1 MATAQLSDDDFDI
14 AAASAKLGIDVGSL
28 NLDDEGDD
36 RIASLIGKRPIAS
49 SSSSDRNR
57 VVAEYDEYEE
67 TDEIIVDATGHLKK
81 MEAKKERDIA
91 DDIFRAKTAGRQYR
105 DRETRDADEAAFKE
119 FVKMEEE
126 AEREFDSADDD
137 AVDEETMASSKEIDV
152 DAYAEDIMS
161 EIKPRPQIRGRR
173 EDVMSREEIFSE
185 RKKESIFGDDD
196 PFPAKDDG
204 PRTTASSS
212 MPDGGAMPEWFR
224 KEQEAQGIK
233 VEDLD
238 EDDFDEARREWER
251 EERQKKADEY
261 LKKRGEGI
269 SISDVLGRE
278 YFGPMDE
285 PDDDYGV
292 ASSSFDSFEA
302 RKELLLG
309 YSELTVEDCNNVID
323 FKVDPLATGYNRYLS
338 RVQKP
343 FSEYGAIF
351 RLEGVLADM
360 IGMHGKAWKAVAVEH
375 GYKIQSGDEVKQ
387 ASLYKPED
395 AVREVFR
402 WTDDIFYIKDIAHTH
417 RVAFREAFDKWL
429 ESGANAVTASDG
441 NDPEDSP
448 NESSPKVTPSDEE
461 MNSMYYLCWS
471 KLSISLDNPPPTNDE
486 VHRGVMGGDWEVAV
500 KDIFGWSEDPSE
512 IYDIVV
518 AYDELLQVDYRVLL
532 QKYGIDLDKVDA
544 DEEESLYGLQ
554 FPDLSLKEGVRE
566 WLDTLREVDMPIAIM
581 THLDS
586 PQLDAILDATGLAEY
601 FPPDK
606 RVSSSDNYSSERS
619 EMLGA
624 ALRVEQRPDECV
636 IFDNTPHSSNE
647 AHEIFMKSVSF
658 VDHYARYELLTA
670 DLSVAFASDLD
681 LISFVKL
688 FDKRTDLEPALELD
702 VTSGLQKQQ
711 RKVQTAFWDE

>member
-1 MATAQLSDDDFDI
+1 
-14 AAASAKLGIDVGSL
+14 
-28 NLDDEGDD
+28 
-36 RIASLIGKRPIAS
+36 
-49 SSSSDRNR
+49 
-57 VVAEYDEYEE
+57 
-67 TDEIIVDATGHLKK
+67 
-81 MEAKKERDIA
+81 
-91 DDIFRAKTAGRQYR
+91 
-105 DRETRDADEAAFKE
+105 
-119 FVKMEEE
+119 
-126 AEREFDSADDD
+126 
-137 AVDEETMASSKEIDV
+137 
-152 DAYAEDIMS
+152 
-161 EIKPRPQIRGRR
+161 
-173 EDVMSREEIFSE
+173 
-185 RKKESIFGDDD
+185 
-196 PFPAKDDG
+196 
-204 PRTTASSS
+204 
-212 MPDGGAMPEWFR
+212 
-224 KEQEAQGIK
+224 
-233 VEDLD
+233 
-238 EDDFDEARREWER
+238 
-251 EERQKKADEY
+251 
-261 LKKRGEGI
+261 
-269 SISDVLGRE
+269 
-278 YFGPMDE
+278 
-285 PDDDYGV
+285 
-292 ASSSFDSFEA
+292 
-302 RKELLLG
+302 
-309 YSELTVEDCNNVID
+309 
-323 FKVDPLATGYNRYLS
+323 
-338 RVQKP
+338 
-343 FSEYGAIF
+343 
-351 RLEGVLADM
+351 
-360 IGMHGKAWKAVAVEH
+360 
-375 GYKIQSGDEVKQ
+375 
-387 ASLYKPED
+387 
-395 AVREVFR
+395 
-402 WTDDIFYIKDIAHTH
+402 
-417 RVAFREAFDKWL
+417 
-429 ESGANAVTASDG
+429 
-441 NDPEDSP
+441 
-448 NESSPKVTPSDEE
+448 VTPSDEE